1 MPSYAQEVKNELSR
15 KLDDDR
21 SCQLAEFV
29 ALMRVGAK
37 KLDDRLEFSSVN
49 AAVARRVITLGK
61 KFFPTVKPEVAAVR
75 RKKLYKT
82 LRYVVRFVTT
92 EAVKNFFDTL
102 DDAELVKRTRFKV
115 AYLRGAFL
123 AGGTVNRPEAQ
134 YFLQIVSFPLTEAQF
149 IRRLM
154 ENLEFRAGLYERKK
168 KFVVWLREGD
178 SICDFLG
185 MLGASE
191 AVERFEVARNL
202 KEVHIQV
209 NRIVNVETAALNKS
223 IDAAQKQLDDI
234 KILLDN
240 NVPVKPKMQEAMTLR
255 LENPSCTVGELAE
268 KIGMSTAGMLYRF
281 HMINRLANKTR
292 RQILRGQKIG
302 GY

>member
-61 KFFPTVKPEVAAVR
+61 KFFPTIKPEVAAVR